1 MLFHKC
7 LHSSSEPQSRHSV
20 GFSFIVCLGWVRNGG
35 QVSTVVQT
43 SLKFAVEPRLTS
55 KMAESLCLR
64 LLGAEVT
71 GWIMV
76 RSFLR

>member
-7 LHSSSEPQSRHSV
+7 LHSSSEPQSGHSV

-55 KMAESLCLR
+55 KM
-64 LLGAEVT
+64 GAEVT
-71 GWIMV
+71 GRIMV